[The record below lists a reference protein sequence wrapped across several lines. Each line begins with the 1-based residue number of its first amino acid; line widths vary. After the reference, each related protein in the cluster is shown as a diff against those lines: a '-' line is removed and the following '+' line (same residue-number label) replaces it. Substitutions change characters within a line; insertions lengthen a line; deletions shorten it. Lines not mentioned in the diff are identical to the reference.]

1 MYDSRAVRADD
12 WPHIRDSMVKD
23 GWQFRNLLNP
33 KTGDSDVG
41 DAFWSSLGE
50 PDIRLDVIYL
60 RRLAA

>member
-1 MYDSRAVRADD
+1 
-12 WPHIRDSMVKD
+12 MVKD
-23 GWQFRNLLNP
+23 GWQFRNLLKP